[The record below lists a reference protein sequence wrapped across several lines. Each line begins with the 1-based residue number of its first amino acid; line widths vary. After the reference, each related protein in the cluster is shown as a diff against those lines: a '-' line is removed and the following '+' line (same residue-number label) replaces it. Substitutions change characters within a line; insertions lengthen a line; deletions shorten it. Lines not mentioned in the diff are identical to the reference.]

1 MRMGQP
7 RSGRSSDYRRNMA
20 HWGSGAAVICVLS
33 GAVTA
38 VSASDDL
45 CGATIV
51 ESLKL
56 DHDVVCGGAGL
67 TVGADGIRID
77 LDGHAISGGGSGV
90 GIMVSGRRDVSI
102 TAGTIG
108 NFATGIRIVA
118 STDIEIKYVEFNA
131 NPEGIDFQAG
141 SVSNA
146 VKDSLFRNSTIRGIM
161 LRTNATGNDIKNN
174 RFIND
179 RVGILIFGGVDNTLK
194 QNEISGSSVAAIRI
208 NQPADANVLKDNLV
222 SSNLAGIE
230 FLLTAAGWAQENEL
244 KDNTISGNAC
254 GLKGPTDGNTLK
266 DNSFQGNTVD
276 VCS

>member
-1 MRMGQP
+1 MRMGQA
-7 RSGRSSDYRRNMA
+7 RRGRSSNYRRNVA
-20 HWGSGAAVICVLS
+20 HWGAGAAVIWVLS
-33 GAVTA
+33 GAATTVF
-38 VSASDDL
+38 ASDDL

-56 DHDVVCGGAGL
+56 DHDVACGGDGL
-67 TVGADGIRID
+67 IVGADGIRID
-77 LDGHAISGGGSGV
+77 LDGHVLSGGGSGV
-90 GIMVSGRRDVSI
+90 GIIVSGRRDVSI

-118 STDIEIKYVEFNA
+118 STDVEIKYVEFNA
-131 NPEGIDFQAG
+131 NPEGMDFQAG
-141 SVSNA
+141 SVGNT

-161 LRTNATGNDIKNN
+161 LRTNVTGNDIKNN

-208 NQPADANVLKDNLV
+208 NQPADGNVLKDNLV
-222 SSNLAGIE
+222 SSSLAGIE
-230 FLLTAAGWAQENEL
+230 FLVTAAGWAQEDEL
-244 KDNTISGNAC
+244 KGNTISGNAC

-276 VCS
+276 ICS

>member
-1 MRMGQP
+1 MRIGQP
-7 RSGRSSDYRRNMA
+7 RRGRSSNHRPNVATWRCA
-20 HWGSGAAVICVLS
+20 AAVICLLA
-33 GAVTA
+33 GAATR

-56 DHDVVCGGAGL
+56 DHDVVCSGDGL
-67 TVGADGIRID
+67 IVGADGIRID

-90 GIMVSGRRDVSI
+90 GIIVSGRRDVSI

-118 STDIEIKYVEFNA
+118 STDIEIKYIEFNA

-141 SVSNA
+141 SVGNT

-161 LRTNATGNDIKNN
+161 LRTNVTGNDVKNN

-208 NQPADANVLKDNLV
+208 NQPADGNVLKDNLV
-222 SSNLAGIE
+222 SSSLAGIE
-230 FLLTAAGWAQENEL
+230 FLVTAAGWAQEDEL
-244 KDNTISGNAC
+244 KGNTISGNAC

-266 DNSFQGNTVD
+266 DNSFQGNTLD
-276 VCS
+276 SCS